1 MTDAGARAV
10 STTLGYVLMLG
21 IVTLLLTG
29 LLFASTDFVADQ
41 REGTVRSELR
51 VLGQQVAD
59 DLAAADRLVRASD
72 GGTTVTVARTLPN
85 EVTGTAYT
93 VAVKPGASQP
103 TTLVLASPDTDVT
116 VEVNV
121 WVETDV
127 VASTVTG
134 GRIEVV
140 YTGTAL
146 EVQDA

>member
-1 MTDAGARAV
+1 MTDPDARAV
-10 STTLGYVLMLG
+10 STILGYVLVLG

-41 REGTVRSELR
+41 REETVRSELR

-72 GGTTVTVARTLPN
+72 GGTTVTVARTLPD
-85 EVTGTAYT
+85 EVTGVSYT
-93 VAVKPGASQP
+93 VEVKPGASQP
-103 TTLVLASPDTDVT
+103 TTIVMASPDPEVT

-127 VASTVTG
+127 AASTVTG

>member
-1 MTDAGARAV
+1 MTDAGTRAV
-10 STTLGYVLMLG
+10 STTLGYVLVLG

-59 DLAAADRLVRASD
+59 DLSAADRLVRAGD
-72 GGTTVTVARTLPN
+72 GGTVVTVARTLPD
-85 EVTGTAYT
+85 EVTGMAYT
-93 VAVKPGASQP
+93 VEVKPGVGQP
-103 TTLVLASPDTDVT
+103 TTIVMASPDPDVT
-116 VEVNV
+116 VEVKV
-121 WVETDV
+121 WTETDV
-127 VASTVTG
+127 VASTLTG